1 MNFIAYSEVD
11 FLSAYWLVD
20 LVSSVGLYDSKS
32 KGYDNF
38 IVFRFQVKGLVFA
51 LGTNVNGDSS
61 YHPIFQMAVFRCS
74 RGCSSEKLFY
84 GQVPRP
90 SSFALSFSTI
100 VMCCEMQ

>member
-1 MNFIAYSEVD
+1 MNFIARSEVD
-11 FLSAYWLVD
+11 FLSAHWLVD

-61 YHPIFQMAVFRCS
+61 YHPMFQMAVFQRS
-74 RGCSSEKLFY
+74 RGCSSEN
-84 GQVPRP
+84 
-90 SSFALSFSTI
+90 FS
-100 VMCCEMQ
+100 MGKPPDSHPLPCPFLQ